1 MQNYEAI
8 PAKSLEDVFACQDA
22 GMRGIGGIAKQFGEE
37 SVQSVLIIMIAGLQ
51 RSFNVGNPMSE
62 YQIRECCDLIREQYN
77 YLTPADLKVFTAGV
91 KSGKYGTS
99 YNRIDTQVV
108 MEWLQ
113 KYVQERFEAAEYY
126 QNKAHKQLRASEVLS
141 EEQIADIK
149 KRFYE
154 GADDLFQRIK
164 ANDEEPDEKERKYQE
179 IKRQY
184 HESRIPTSE
193 KIKSKKAELAELER
207 QLFDEERN
215 RIEQAQMEELARK
228 KFEEENPE

>member
-1 MQNYEAI
+1 MTSLSLERLRNYEAI
-8 PAKSLEDVFACQDA
+8 PAKKFEDVFACQDA

-37 SVQSVLIIMIAGLQ
+37 SVQPVLIILIAGLQ

-126 QNKAHKQLRASEVLS
+126 QNKAHKQLRASEALS
-141 EEQIADIK
+141 QEQIADIK

-154 GADDLFQRIK
+154 NSDDLFQRIK
-164 ANDEEPDEKERKYQE
+164 ANDEAEDESEANYQKWKKEVYASQEVPLEEQLRLKRLEVERLEKELNGDK
-179 IKRQY
+179 
-184 HESRIPTSE
+184 
-193 KIKSKKAELAELER
+193 
-207 QLFDEERN
+207 
-215 RIEQAQMEELARK
+215 
-228 KFEEENPE
+228 